1 MYEKRS
7 KTCYARMLCTTMKE
21 FHALSRL
28 KKYHADLD
36 VEEYADSLIS
46 YLDNARSIKSIT
58 LTGLNVF
65 H

>member
-1 MYEKRS
+1 
-7 KTCYARMLCTTMKE
+7 MKE
-21 FHALSRL
+21 FHVLSRL

-36 VEEYADSLIS
+36 AEEYADSLIS

-58 LTGLNVF
+58 LTGLNNVF